1 VTTLIVVGLKKNQ
14 SNFRS
19 KKLKNIIYAPVPNHK
34 RRPIATAATVK
45 RADYGY

>member
-1 VTTLIVVGLKKNQ
+1 VTTLIVAGLKKNQ
-14 SNFRS
+14 SNF
-19 KKLKNIIYAPVPNHK
+19 KLKKPESIIYAPVPNHK